1 MKLYLIR
8 HAESQGN
15 AEHRLQGTREFP
27 LTERGREQARA
38 LAERLAVAG
47 LSAVYSSPLQR
58 TMQTA
63 EILGGRLGL
72 AVVPEPRLQE
82 YDFGEE
88 ISGLTWDAIR
98 EQHPEIIQALGRE
111 DSDFPRYPGEEGRA
125 TFSARVSE
133 VMGGIVARHGE
144 GTVAIVTH
152 AGPIVTY
159 VLESLG
165 RPYRRP
171 VPFSI
176 DNASITTLEVNEPR
190 SFAPCVMAGIND
202 TCHLDTRPAVGQT

>member
-1 MKLYLIR
+1 
-8 HAESQGN
+8 
-15 AEHRLQGTREFP
+15 
-27 LTERGREQARA
+27 
-38 LAERLAVAG
+38 
-47 LSAVYSSPLQR
+47 
-58 TMQTA
+58 MQTA
-63 EILGGRLGL
+63 EILAGALNL
-72 AVVPEPRLQE
+72 TVVPEPRLQE
-82 YDFGEE
+82 YDFGDA

-125 TFSARVSE
+125 IFGARVSE
-133 VMGGIVARHGE
+133 AMGEIVARHPE

-152 AGPIVTY
+152 AGPIVAY

-190 SFAPCVMAGIND
+190 SFAPSVVTAIND
-202 TCHLDTRPAVGQT
+202 TCHWRLSD

>member
-1 MKLYLIR
+1 MKLLLIR

-27 LTERGREQARA
+27 LTERGREQSRA
-38 LAERLAVAG
+38 LGERLAAVG
-47 LSAVYSSPLQR
+47 VSAVYASPLQR

-72 AVVPEPRLQE
+72 QVVPEPRLQE
-82 YDFGEE
+82 YDFGAT

-98 EQHPEIIQALGRE
+98 EQHPEIIRALSRE

-125 TFSARVSE
+125 IFSARVSE
-133 VMGGIVARHGE
+133 AMGEIVARHAE

-176 DNASITTLEVNEPR
+176 DNASISTLEVNEPR
-190 SFAPCVMAGIND
+190 SFAPSVVTAIND
-202 TCHLDTRPAVGQT
+202 RCHLAYEQ